1 MSKKSDNSL
10 PLLEDRLSL
19 INLNKIDRAIFTW
32 TGESVGWAR
41 IFGGQVM
48 AQTLIAAYETI
59 DKKHLAHSFHG
70 YFLRPGQ
77 MDKPIVFDVD
87 RIRDGRSFSTRRVR
101 AIQDGEAIFNS
112 SISFQKREKGLT
124 HQIDMPEV
132 PGPEGLLN
140 EWQHR
145 KKISHKIDKNY
156 LPMFLREREI
166 EMRPVEDQDFLNP
179 KKAPPYKNTW
189 MKPDGAMPKDEKI
202 HQALLLYASDM
213 GLLGTANN
221 PHGLNFMSPLLQ
233 SASLDHATWFHGKL
247 DFSDWLLYHI
257 DSPVSGNARGF
268 SRGSIYNK
276 KGQLVASC
284 VQEGLMRLWDKP
296 KPKK

>member
-1 MSKKSDNSL
+1 M
-10 PLLEDRLSL
+10 
-19 INLNKIDRAIFTW
+19 
-32 TGESVGWAR
+32 GWAR

-48 AQTLIAAYETI
+48 AQTLMAAYETI
-59 DKKHLAHSFHG
+59 EKKHLAHSFHG

-112 SISFQKREKGLT
+112 SISFQKREKGVN
-124 HQIDMPEV
+124 HQISMPDT

-145 KKISHKIDKNY
+145 EKISHKVDKKY
-156 LPMFLREREI
+156 LPVFLREREI
-166 EMRPVEDQDFLNP
+166 EMRPVEPQDFLNP
-179 KKAPPYKNTW
+179 QKAPPYKNTW
-189 MKPDGAMPKDEKI
+189 MKPDGVMPKDEKI

-213 GLLGTANN
+213 GLIGTATN
-221 PHGLNFMSPLLQ
+221 PHGLNFMSPYLQ
-233 SASLDHATWFHGKL
+233 SASLDHATWFHSKL
-247 DFSDWLLYHI
+247 DFSDWLLHSI
-257 DSPVSGNARGF
+257 DSPISGNARGF

-276 KGQLVASC
+276 KGKLVASC
-284 VQEGLMRLWDKP
+284 VQEGLIRVWDTP
-296 KPKK
+296 KPK

>member
-19 INLNKIDRAIFTW
+19 FKLNKIDRDIFTW
-32 TGESVGWAR
+32 TCESVGWAR

-48 AQTLIAAYETI
+48 AQTLIAAYQTI
-59 DKKHLAHSFHG
+59 EKKHLAHSFHG

-145 KKISHKIDKNY
+145 KKISHKIDKKY

-189 MKPDGAMPKDEKI
+189 MKPDGLMPKDEKI

>member
-1 MSKKSDNSL
+1 MPKKSKPSL
-10 PLLEDRLSL
+10 SLLESTLNL
-19 INLNKIDRAIFTW
+19 FNLNKIDRDIYTW
-32 TGESVGWAR
+32 TGKSVGWAR

-59 DKKHLAHSFHG
+59 EKKHMAHSFHG

-87 RIRDGRSFSTRRVR
+87 RIRDGKSFSTRRVR
-101 AIQDGEAIFNS
+101 AIQEGEAIFNS

-145 KKISHKIDKNY
+145 KNASDQIDKKY
-156 LPMFLREREI
+156 LPIFLREREI
-166 EMRPVEDQDFLNP
+166 EMRPVEPQDFLNP
-179 KKAPPYKNTW
+179 KKSPPYKNTW
-189 MKPDGAMPKDEKI
+189 MKPDGIMPKDEKT

-221 PHGLNFMSPLLQ
+221 PHGLSFMSPLLQ
-233 SASLDHATWFHGKL
+233 SASLDHATWFHSKL

-257 DSPVSGNARGF
+257 NSPVSGNARGF
-268 SRGSIYNK
+268 SRGSIYSK
-276 KGQLVASC
+276 DGKLVASC
-284 VQEGLMRLWDKP
+284 AQEGLMRVWDKP
-296 KPKK
+296 KPTK

>member
-19 INLNKIDRAIFTW
+19 FKLNKIDRDIFTW

-48 AQTLIAAYETI
+48 AQTLIAAYQTI
-59 DKKHLAHSFHG
+59 EKKHLAHSFHG

-145 KKISHKIDKNY
+145 KKISHKIDKKY

-189 MKPDGAMPKDEKI
+189 MKPDGLMPKDEKI

-233 SASLDHATWFHGKL
+233 SASLDL
-247 DFSDWLLYHI
+247 SLIHI
-257 DSPVSGNARGF
+257 
-268 SRGSIYNK
+268 
-276 KGQLVASC
+276 
-284 VQEGLMRLWDKP
+284 
-296 KPKK
+296 

>member
-1 MSKKSDNSL
+1 MKQIKD
-10 PLLEDRLSL
+10 L
-19 INLNKIDRAIFTW
+19 IDLITLDKVGENIFK
-32 TGESVGWAR
+32 GENFQTPWGRV
-41 IFGGQVM
+41 FGGQVL
-48 AQTLIAAYETI
+48 AQSLNAAYQTVP
-59 DKKHLAHSFHG
+59 DDRHAHSMHG
-70 YFLRPGQ
+70 YFILGGNL
-77 MDKPIVFDVD
+77 DLPITYEVD
-87 RIRDGRSFSTRRVR
+87 IIRDGKSFSTRRVR

-112 SISFQKREKGLT
+112 SISFQKREKGLE
-124 HQIDMPEV
+124 HQIDMPDV

-140 EWQHR
+140 ESQHR
-145 KKISHKIDKNY
+145 KNISHKIDKKY

-166 EMRPVEDQDFLNP
+166 EMRPVEDYDFLNP

-189 MKPDGAMPKDEKI
+189 MKPDGQMPKDERI

-233 SASLDHATWFHGKL
+233 SASLDHATWFHSEL

-268 SRGSIYNK
+268 SRGSIYDK
-276 KGQLVASC
+276 DGKLVASC

>member
-1 MSKKSDNSL
+1 MPKKLKSSL
-10 PLLEDRLSL
+10 SLLESTLNL
-19 INLNKIDRAIFTW
+19 FNLNKIDRDIFTW
-32 TGESVGWAR
+32 TGKSVGWAR

-59 DKKHLAHSFHG
+59 EKKHMAHSFHG

-87 RIRDGRSFSTRRVR
+87 RIRDGKSFSTRRVR
-101 AIQDGEAIFNS
+101 AIQEGEAIFNS

-145 KKISHKIDKNY
+145 KNASDQIDKKY
-156 LPMFLREREI
+156 LPIFLREREI
-166 EMRPVEDQDFLNP
+166 EMRPVEPQDFLNP
-179 KKAPPYKNTW
+179 KKSPPYKNTW
-189 MKPDGAMPKDEKI
+189 MKPDGIMPKDEKI

-221 PHGLNFMSPLLQ
+221 PHGLSFMSPLLQ
-233 SASLDHATWFHGKL
+233 SASLDHATWFHSKL

-257 DSPVSGNARGF
+257 NSPVSGNARGF
-268 SRGSIYNK
+268 SRGSIYSK
-276 KGQLVASC
+276 DGKLVASC
-284 VQEGLMRLWDKP
+284 AQEGLMRVWDKP
-296 KPKK
+296 KPTK

>member
-1 MSKKSDNSL
+1 
-10 PLLEDRLSL
+10 
-19 INLNKIDRAIFTW
+19 
-32 TGESVGWAR
+32 
-41 IFGGQVM
+41 
-48 AQTLIAAYETI
+48 
-59 DKKHLAHSFHG
+59 
-70 YFLRPGQ
+70 
-77 MDKPIVFDVD
+77 
-87 RIRDGRSFSTRRVR
+87 
-101 AIQDGEAIFNS
+101 
-112 SISFQKREKGLT
+112 
-124 HQIDMPEV
+124 
-132 PGPEGLLN
+132 
-140 EWQHR
+140 
-145 KKISHKIDKNY
+145 
-156 LPMFLREREI
+156 MFLREREI

-233 SASLDHATWFHGKL
+233 SASLDHATWFHSKL

-257 DSPVSGNARGF
+257 DSPVSGNSRGF

-276 KGQLVASC
+276 KDQLVASC

-296 KPKK
+296 KSKK

>member
-1 MSKKSDNSL
+1 MPKKLKPSL
-10 PLLEDRLSL
+10 SLLESTLNL
-19 INLNKIDRAIFTW
+19 FNLNKIDRDIYTW
-32 TGESVGWAR
+32 TGKSVGWAR

-59 DKKHLAHSFHG
+59 EKKHMAHSFHG

-87 RIRDGRSFSTRRVR
+87 RIRDGKSFSTRRVR
-101 AIQDGEAIFNS
+101 AIQEGEAIFNS

-145 KKISHKIDKNY
+145 KNASDQIDKKY
-156 LPMFLREREI
+156 LPIFLREREI
-166 EMRPVEDQDFLNP
+166 EMRPVEPQDFLNP
-179 KKAPPYKNTW
+179 KKSPPYKNTW
-189 MKPDGAMPKDEKI
+189 MKPDGIMPKDEKI

-221 PHGLNFMSPLLQ
+221 PHGLSFMSPLLQ
-233 SASLDHATWFHGKL
+233 SASLDHATWFHSKL

-257 DSPVSGNARGF
+257 NSPVSGNARGF
-268 SRGSIYNK
+268 SRGSIYSK
-276 KGQLVASC
+276 DGKLVASC
-284 VQEGLMRLWDKP
+284 AQEGLMRVWDKP
-296 KPKK
+296 KPTK

>member
-1 MSKKSDNSL
+1 
-10 PLLEDRLSL
+10 
-19 INLNKIDRAIFTW
+19 
-32 TGESVGWAR
+32 
-41 IFGGQVM
+41 M
-48 AQTLIAAYETI
+48 AQTLIAAYQTI
-59 DKKHLAHSFHG
+59 EKKHLAHSFHG

-145 KKISHKIDKNY
+145 KKISHKIDKKY